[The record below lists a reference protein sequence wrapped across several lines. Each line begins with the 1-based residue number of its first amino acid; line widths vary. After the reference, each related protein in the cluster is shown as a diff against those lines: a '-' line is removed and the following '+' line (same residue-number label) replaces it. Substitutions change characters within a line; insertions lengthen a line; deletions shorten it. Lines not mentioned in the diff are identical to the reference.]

1 MKSYREQCSKQEKF
15 SIRKL
20 SVGVVSLAVA
30 GLATVNT
37 YGAEVKADEETGP
50 ATEVTATDTVAS
62 SKLTSTTVTEGN
74 KTVTTTYVE
83 SPELEKAKAA
93 AVAEGVTVTEEA
105 EKVQPSIAAAEADN
119 KAQTA
124 EINTVVEN
132 YKKAKAEYEAK
143 SQEITLI
150 EKRNAEAEAKYKSEL
165 ATYNEKREQYE
176 LDFLSYQAKLA
187 QYQEL
192 LKQYKIAKKMYDSYM
207 EDNGFSD
214 LKNLETVQDLTFQR
228 ETSAIHQIDGINT
241 YLTKDAQ
248 ARLNTSN
255 VHQYDSNKLMSS
267 DIVSTSPWTNRET
280 EYILVREGDKFVV
293 TYDNL
298 NKSSMRENVN
308 VNPIKR
314 VIYRYE
320 IISLPSN
327 DGKGIAAV
335 SADPTVTLTV
345 GASTDKLKPV
355 KVAVDVEFYDGN
367 GRRFDLTKHNA
378 IVALNSLNHWT
389 GASYVESGDKPRAL
403 TVEAKDKNGNTVRG
417 TWNPY
422 ADGSSMSIEHNAV
435 VVKNGIPDFGSAEV
449 TISVENPIK
458 IVAQKTTFN
467 GSEFVVSEE
476 TVINATSVNVS
487 GAGNGHNIGT
497 DNYTLNGKD
506 DIIGVYT
513 INSTTGELTF
523 TPKKKFETLEHIESV
538 NIGNNKYIAIPNSSV
553 SYDPTTKEVK
563 SLKDN
568 QYIEHGSAFNGETSS
583 ALEGWDNPDSKYLY
597 YGGAGLKMLDGH
609 LVFTANGANAMGQP
623 TVYWFAINSEVAV
636 PKNPG
641 KEPEKPTAPIP
652 PTAPTP
658 PTLEVVPNAKPVKPE
673 ARVKWHKNKVV
684 RKTEIPPTPTSYTPP
699 TPIVPP
705 TPEIPEQPVQPAQ
718 PQTPA
723 LPNTGTESST
733 AAVLAGAMT
742 GLFGLGLARK
752 KKED

>member
-228 ETSAIHQIDGINT
+228 ETNAIHQIDGINT

-298 NKSSMRENVN
+298 NKSSIRENVN

-449 TISVENPIK
+449 TISAENPIK

-476 TVINATSVNVS
+476 TVIDATSVNVS
-487 GAGNGHNIGT
+487 GTGNGHNIGT

-583 ALEGWDNPDSKYLY
+583 VLEGWDNPDSKYLY

-609 LVFTANGANAMGQP
+609 LVFTANGANAKGQP

-673 ARVKWHKNKVV
+673 VRVKWHKNKVV
-684 RKTEIPPTPTSYTPP
+684 RKTEIPPIPTSYTPP

-705 TPEIPEQPVQPAQ
+705 TPEVPEQPVQPAQ

-733 AAVLAGAMT
+733 AAVLTGAMA

>member
-132 YKKAKAEYEAK
+132 YKKAKAEYETK

-228 ETSAIHQIDGINT
+228 ETNAIHQIDGINT

-267 DIVSTSPWTNRET
+267 DIVSISPWTNRET

-367 GRRFDLTKHNA
+367 GLRFDLTKHNA

-449 TISVENPIK
+449 TISAENPIK

-476 TVINATSVNVS
+476 TVIDATSVNVS
-487 GAGNGHNIGT
+487 GTGNGHNIGT

-609 LVFTANGANAMGQP
+609 LVFTANGANAKGQP

-733 AAVLAGAMT
+733 VAVLAGAMS

>member
-62 SKLTSTTVTEGN
+62 SKLTSTTVTDGN

-228 ETSAIHQIDGINT
+228 ETNAIHQIDGINT

-298 NKSSMRENVN
+298 NKSSIRENVN

-403 TVEAKDKNGNTVRG
+403 TVEVKDKNGNTVRG

-449 TISVENPIK
+449 TISAENPIK
-458 IVAQKTTFN
+458 IVVQKTTFN

-476 TVINATSVNVS
+476 TVIDATSVNVS
-487 GAGNGHNIGT
+487 GTGNGHNIGT

-673 ARVKWHKNKVV
+673 VRVKWHKNKVV

-705 TPEIPEQPVQPAQ
+705 TPEVPEQPVQPAQ

>member
-37 YGAEVKADEETGP
+37 YGTEVKADEETGP
-50 ATEVTATDTVAS
+50 ATQVIATDAVAT

-74 KTVTTTYVE
+74 KTVTATYVE
-83 SPELEKAKAA
+83 SPELEKAKAD

-228 ETSAIHQIDGINT
+228 ETNAIHQIDGINT

-367 GRRFDLTKHNA
+367 GLRFDLTKHNA

-449 TISVENPIK
+449 TISAENPIK

-476 TVINATSVNVS
+476 TVIDATSVNVS
-487 GAGNGHNIGT
+487 GTGNGHNIGT

-609 LVFTANGANAMGQP
+609 LVFTANGANAKGQP

>member
-119 KAQTA
+119 KDQTA

-228 ETSAIHQIDGINT
+228 ETNAIHQIDGINT

-298 NKSSMRENVN
+298 NKSSIRENVN

-449 TISVENPIK
+449 TISAENPIK

-476 TVINATSVNVS
+476 TVIDATSVNVS
-487 GAGNGHNIGT
+487 GTGNGHNIGT

-684 RKTEIPPTPTSYTPP
+684 RKTEIPPIPTSYTPP

>member
-119 KAQTA
+119 KTQTA

-165 ATYNEKREQYE
+165 ATYNEKKEQYE

-228 ETSAIHQIDGINT
+228 ETNAIHQIDGINT

-267 DIVSTSPWTNRET
+267 DIVSTSPWTDGET

-298 NKSSMRENVN
+298 NKSSIRENVN

-449 TISVENPIK
+449 TISAENPIK

-476 TVINATSVNVS
+476 TVIDATSVNVS
-487 GAGNGHNIGT
+487 GTGNGHNIGT

-609 LVFTANGANAMGQP
+609 LVFTANGANAKGQP

-673 ARVKWHKNKVV
+673 ARVTWHKNKVV

>member
-62 SKLTSTTVTEGN
+62 SKLTSTTVTDGN

-228 ETSAIHQIDGINT
+228 ETNAIHQIDGINT

-298 NKSSMRENVN
+298 NKSSIRENVN

-449 TISVENPIK
+449 TISAENPIK

-476 TVINATSVNVS
+476 TVIDATSVNVS
-487 GAGNGHNIGT
+487 GAGNCHKIGT

-553 SYDPTTKEVK
+553 SYDPPTKEVK

-609 LVFTANGANAMGQP
+609 LVFTANGANAKGQP

>member
-62 SKLTSTTVTEGN
+62 SKLTSTTVTDGN

-124 EINTVVEN
+124 EINTVIEN
-132 YKKAKAEYEAK
+132 YKKAKAEYEEK

-228 ETSAIHQIDGINT
+228 ETNAIHQIDGINT

-298 NKSSMRENVN
+298 NKSSIRENVN

-449 TISVENPIK
+449 TISAENPIK

-476 TVINATSVNVS
+476 TVIDATSVNVS
-487 GAGNGHNIGT
+487 GTGNGHNIGT

-609 LVFTANGANAMGQP
+609 LVFTANGANAKGQP

-673 ARVKWHKNKVV
+673 VRVKWHKNKVV
-684 RKTEIPPTPTSYTPP
+684 RKTEIPPIPTSYTPP

-705 TPEIPEQPVQPAQ
+705 TPEVPEQPVQPAQ

>member
-37 YGAEVKADEETGP
+37 YGAEVKADEETRP
-50 ATEVTATDTVAS
+50 ATEVTVTDTVAS

-119 KAQTA
+119 KDQTA

-192 LKQYKIAKKMYDSYM
+192 LKQYKIAKKMYYSYM

-228 ETSAIHQIDGINT
+228 ETNAIHQIDGINT

-298 NKSSMRENVN
+298 NKSSIRENVN

-449 TISVENPIK
+449 TISAENPIK

-476 TVINATSVNVS
+476 TVIDATSVNVS
-487 GAGNGHNIGT
+487 GTGNGHNIGT

-609 LVFTANGANAMGQP
+609 LVFTANGANAKGQP

-705 TPEIPEQPVQPAQ
+705 TPEVPEQPIQPAQ